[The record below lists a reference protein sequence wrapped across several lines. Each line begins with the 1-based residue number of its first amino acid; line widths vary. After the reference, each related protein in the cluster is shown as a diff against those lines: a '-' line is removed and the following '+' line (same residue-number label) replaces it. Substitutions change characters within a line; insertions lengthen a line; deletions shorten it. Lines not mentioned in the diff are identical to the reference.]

1 MGCTVSY
8 RKPQIVMNPDQR
20 MPANLAPVDHPSVHM
35 PTADMA
41 DAMWKRWASGTLP
54 MVQAT
59 VRPEGRVRAVNDAL
73 VRCLGYTSQEAPAI
87 VKTILNGLQSVADR
101 SGAATS
107 EVPDAR
113 LARLEL
119 MRRDGTT
126 VSLRMILVTYAGR
139 QSNELAVVGV
149 GLPAS
154 PDLATARTIP
164 LSPMEQRS

>member
-1 MGCTVSY
+1 
-8 RKPQIVMNPDQR
+8 MNPDLR
-20 MPANLAPVDHPSVHM
+20 MPTNLAPMDHPSEHM

-41 DAMWKRWASGTLP
+41 DAMWKRWASGSLP
-54 MVQAT
+54 MVRAT
-59 VRPEGRVRAVNDAL
+59 VRPEGRVRAVNDAF

-87 VKTILNGLQSVADR
+87 AKTILNGLQTVSDR
-101 SGAATS
+101 SGAVSS

-126 VSLRMILVTYAGR
+126 ISLRMILVTHVGR

-154 PDLATARTIP
+154 PDLATTRTIP